1 MSEHIAKRSRL
12 SMEEELDNEESQP
25 MQEGSDDEFED
36 ITYTEK
42 ERDAYE
48 LDTETEPRDPSLL
61 LTHSCVLSPEA
72 PCVFPPP
79 SPPEVARPTLR
90 VVSPPEV
97 ARPTPRVVSPPDV
110 ARPTPRVVSPPTPR
124 VVSPP
129 EVASPDCVVS
139 SPEVASPTPRVVSP
153 PEVARPTPRAIST
166 HAPVWQLEH
175 YAVTNRY
182 RSLHTECWSYSGHS
196 TFPAGNLRPVFY

>member
-1 MSEHIAKRSRL
+1 
-12 SMEEELDNEESQP
+12 

-36 ITYTEK
+36 VTYTEK
-42 ERDAYE
+42 ERDAYGGIE
-48 LDTETEPRDPSLL
+48 LDTETKPRDPSLL

-79 SPPEVARPTLR
+79 SPPEVASPPCVVSPEVASPTPR

-97 ARPTPRVVSPPDV
+97 ARPTS
-110 ARPTPRVVSPPTPR
+110 R

-139 SPEVASPTPRVVSP
+139 SPEVASPTP
-153 PEVARPTPRAIST
+153 
-166 HAPVWQLEH
+166 L
-175 YAVTNRY
+175 
-182 RSLHTECWSYSGHS
+182 L
-196 TFPAGNLRPVFY
+196 LR